1 MEISQDCNTLF
12 LTDCGVFPESESTM
26 KIVVMP
32 KTAREILELV
42 ENWRVENKRLRAVV
56 NNSDIEW
63 LARDLGFEIGAEGA
77 GGASV
82 RMTQG
87 IVILVR
93 RADQYLIKGDL
104 SLDDLLEHFTFSLL
118 VGA

>member
-1 MEISQDCNTLF
+1 MDISQDCNTLF
-12 LTDCGVFPESESTM
+12 LTDCGVFPETDSNM

-42 ENWRVENKRLRAVV
+42 ENWRVENKQLRAVV
-56 NNSDIEW
+56 NNADIQHLSRE
-63 LARDLGFEIGAEGA
+63 LGFVVGSEGV
-77 GGASV
+77 V
-82 RMTQG
+82 RMRQG

-93 RADQYLIKGDL
+93 RYENNFLIKAET
-104 SLDDLLEHFTFSLL
+104 LDDLLEYFTFSVL